1 MKLEN
6 NERDMDFLVNMVV
19 TRFINL
25 LLFLSFCDGERGVEY
40 KYNIEYVDDL
50 DANETQSKV
59 EIIEQGRY
67 EEVFSDHIVI
77 HPESQTKDHISSST
91 EDIIDILE
99 NEAKLVRQL
108 NTFIEAVGKKHEYF
122 VNKDLG
128 LLCKIIW
135 CRVFYLNTGCFLS

>member
-1 MKLEN
+1 
-6 NERDMDFLVNMVV
+6 MVV
-19 TRFINL
+19 IVIINL
-25 LLFLSFCDGERGVEY
+25 LLFIQFCAGERGVEY
-40 KYNIEYVDDL
+40 KIKYVEDSDV
-50 DANETQSKV
+50 NETQSKV

-108 NTFIEAVGKKHEYF
+108 NTFIKAVGKKHYFGVRQLTKYF
-122 VNKDLG
+122 VKKDLG
-128 LLCKIIW
+128 LLCKIIGF
-135 CRVFYLNTGCFLS
+135 RVS